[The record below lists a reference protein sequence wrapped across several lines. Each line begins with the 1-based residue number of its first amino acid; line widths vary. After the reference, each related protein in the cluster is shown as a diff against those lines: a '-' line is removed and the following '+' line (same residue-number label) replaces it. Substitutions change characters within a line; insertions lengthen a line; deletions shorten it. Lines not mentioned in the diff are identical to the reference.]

1 MYKMYKK
8 SLSIQGTHHKQQTT
22 RDQPFNLQDLT

>member
-22 RDQPFNLQDLT
+22 REPFNLQDLT